1 MSYQPKND
9 QLTPAETSQGI
20 PNLKGLVTKEMV
32 KTIGT
37 GKYAASYV
45 PWSKIAE
52 LLNDNAPGW
61 QPEIIPSQDGNRVH
75 RAPVGGYLLI
85 RFRNIFSGVVTPEWI
100 QAVQD
105 NRHQAIPY
113 DKIDARDVSDT
124 SRRGFCL
131 AAAAVFNL
139 GIELWTRDPIESG
152 YSRAVEAESGDPKA
166 PATAA
171 APARSTVGPQGT
183 KEQFLEA
190 ALAKGLTTH
199 SAEALAAKLNGN
211 FAGGIDILAQKD
223 EAWVTQTNEA
233 NAPKTSEATRD
244 GSKW

>member
-1 MSYQPKND
+1 MSYQRKTDEP
-9 QLTPAETSQGI
+9 TPAEAGQGV
-20 PNLKGLVTKEMV
+20 PNLKSLVTQEMV

-61 QPEIIPSQDGNRVH
+61 QPEIIPSQDGGALH

-113 DKIDARDVSDT
+113 DKIDARDISDT

-139 GIELWTRDPIESG
+139 GIQLWTRDPIESG
-152 YSRAVEAESGDPKA
+152 YSRVVEAESGDSKA
-166 PATAA
+166 TTPTAA
-171 APARSTVGPQGT
+171 SARPAVASQGT

-199 SAEALAAKLNGN
+199 SAEALSAKLNGN
-211 FAGGIDILAQKD
+211 YAGGIGILAQKD

-233 NAPKTSEATRD
+233 NAPKTSETTRD